1 MSWFRP
7 TTLLDKIFEAGIIL
21 KGING
26 TLELLAGLLLFFLTP
41 ERLQHFIQ
49 FVTQLNVNHEKQS
62 KVITLFLH
70 SVDHL
75 GTGNRIFLIAYFWS
89 HAAVKLTA
97 VIGILTNKLW
107 AYPFSLIT
115 LGILTLFQ
123 VGSIIHK
130 ASIGMILLTILD
142 AFILWLIWREY
153 GKVKI
158 KLDQKKDKD

>member
-7 TTLLDKIFEAGIIL
+7 TTLLDKVFEVGIII

-26 TLELLAGLLLFFLTP
+26 ILETLAGLLLLFLTP
-41 ERLQHFIQ
+41 QRLQHFIE
-49 FVTQLNVNHEKQS
+49 FVTQLNVNNEKQS
-62 KVITLFLH
+62 KIITMFLH

-115 LGILTLFQ
+115 LGVLTLFQ
-123 VGSIIHK
+123 FGSIIHK
-130 ASIGMILLTILD
+130 ASIGMILLTIFDL
-142 AFILWLIWREY
+142 FILWLIWREY

-158 KLDQKKDKD
+158 KLAEKKDKD